1 MKINK
6 FLLSILASFKI
17 FFQRKKRRIRFWILL
32 QEARCM
38 LLLLKILILFSQGGE
53 KSDVKRKYI
62 ELKAYQKT
70 LGQGGE

>member
-6 FLLSILASFKI
+6 FLLSIPASFKI